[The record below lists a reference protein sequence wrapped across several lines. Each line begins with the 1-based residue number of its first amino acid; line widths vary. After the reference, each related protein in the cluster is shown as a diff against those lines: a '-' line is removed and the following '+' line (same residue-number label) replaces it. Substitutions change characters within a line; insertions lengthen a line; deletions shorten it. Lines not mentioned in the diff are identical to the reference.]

1 MSFLETQ
8 NIVKNYSNHRAL
20 ENVSI
25 QVNEG
30 KIYGL
35 LGPNGAG
42 KSTLIRIINRISVA
56 DSGKVI
62 FDGHEMRDDDV
73 RNIGYLPEER
83 GLYKKMK
90 VAEQAIY
97 LAQLRGL
104 SKQDARKRLAYWFDK
119 FDICAWAD
127 KKLEELSKGMQQ
139 KVQFIITVMH
149 QPRFLIF
156 DEPFSG
162 FDPVNAQLIRNEIME
177 LKKQGSTIMFSTH
190 NMASVEEI
198 CDEIGLINQSKLVLQ
213 GKVDEIRESHRQ
225 GLYQVKVRRPISGE
239 NHQALLA
246 SQFYQLENFHEN
258 DLYWNFSL
266 KKNADCDNVSI
277 FSELSQKFDLIS
289 FEESIPNM
297 NDIFIQTVQK
307 LNTHE

>member
-1 MSFLETQ
+1 MPFLETKD
-8 NIVKNYSNHRAL
+8 IVKDYSGHRAL
-20 ENVSI
+20 DQVSI

-42 KSTLIRIINRISVA
+42 KSTLIRIINRITMA
-56 DSGKVI
+56 DSGSVL
-62 FDGHEMRDDDV
+62 FDGRPMQDSDV

-97 LAQLRGL
+97 LAQLKGL
-104 SKQDARKRLAYWFDK
+104 SRNDARQRLRYWFDK
-119 FDICAWAD
+119 FDIRSWAD

-149 QPRFLIF
+149 EPRFLIL

-162 FDPVNAQLIRNEIME
+162 FDPVNAQLIRSEILE
-177 LKKQGSTIMFSTH
+177 LKKQGATIMFSTH

-198 CDEIGLINQSKLVLQ
+198 CDEIGLINRSHLVLQ
-213 GKVDEIRESHRQ
+213 GKVDEIRENHRQ
-225 GLYQVKVRRPISGE
+225 GLLQVKVRRPKTSLSIE
-239 NHQALLA
+239 ELLG
-246 SQFYQLENFHEN
+246 SQHYTWDNLVEN
-258 DLYWNFSL
+258 DMYWTLNLHAQNSD
-266 KKNADCDNVSI
+266 KAAI
-277 FSELSQKFDLIS
+277 FGELNDKFDLIS
-289 FEESIPNM
+289 FEELIPNM

-307 LNTHE
+307 INAK

>member
-1 MSFLETQ
+1 MNFLETQ
-8 NIVKNYSNHRAL
+8 EITKNYSNHRAL

-25 QVNEG
+25 QVSEG

-42 KSTLIRIINRISVA
+42 KSTLIRIINRISA
-56 DSGKVI
+56 PDSGKVY
-62 FDGHEMRDDDV
+62 FDGRPMTDKDV
-73 RNIGYLPEER
+73 RSIGYLPEER

-104 SKQDARKRLAYWFDK
+104 SRQDARKRLSYWFDK
-119 FDICAWAD
+119 FDIRSWAD

-139 KVQFIITVMH
+139 KVQFIITILH
-149 QPRFLIF
+149 EPRFLIF

-162 FDPVNAQLIRNEIME
+162 FDPVNAQVIRNEILE
-177 LKKQGSTIMFSTH
+177 LKKKGATIMFSTH

-225 GLYQVKVRRPISGE
+225 GLYQVKVRKP
-239 NHQALLA
+239 
-246 SQFYQLENFHEN
+246 LENGLGLLQSHLFQHDNLAEN
-258 DLYWNFSL
+258 DMYWTFNIRKEESVD
-266 KKNADCDNVSI
+266 KVAV
-277 FSELSQKFDLIS
+277 FSELAQKFDLIS
-289 FEESIPNM
+289 FEELIPDM
-297 NDIFIQTVQK
+297 NEIFIQTVQK
-307 LNTHE
+307 INSK

>member
-1 MSFLETQ
+1 MNFLETQ
-8 NIVKNYSNHRAL
+8 EITKNYSNHRAL

-25 QVNEG
+25 QVSEG

-42 KSTLIRIINRISVA
+42 KSTLIRIINRISA
-56 DSGKVI
+56 PDSGKVY
-62 FDGHEMRDDDV
+62 FDGRPMTDKDV
-73 RNIGYLPEER
+73 RSIGYLPEER

-104 SKQDARKRLAYWFDK
+104 SRQDARKRLAYWFDK
-119 FDICAWAD
+119 FDIRSWAD

-139 KVQFIITVMH
+139 KVQFIITILH
-149 QPRFLIF
+149 EPRFLIF

-162 FDPVNAQLIRNEIME
+162 FDPVNAQIIRNEILE
-177 LKKQGSTIMFSTH
+177 LKKKGATIMFSTH

-225 GLYQVKVRRPISGE
+225 GLYQVKVRKPQE
-239 NHQALLA
+239 NGLDLLQSHLFQHDNLA
-246 SQFYQLENFHEN
+246 EN
-258 DLYWNFSL
+258 DMYWTFNIRKEESVD
-266 KKNADCDNVSI
+266 KVAV
-277 FSELSQKFDLIS
+277 FSELAQKFDLIS
-289 FEESIPNM
+289 FEELIPDM
-297 NDIFIQTVQK
+297 NEIFIQTVQK
-307 LNTHE
+307 INSK

>member
-119 FDICAWAD
+119 FDIRA
-127 KKLEELSKGMQQ
+127 
-139 KVQFIITVMH
+139 
-149 QPRFLIF
+149 
-156 DEPFSG
+156 
-162 FDPVNAQLIRNEIME
+162 
-177 LKKQGSTIMFSTH
+177 
-190 NMASVEEI
+190 
-198 CDEIGLINQSKLVLQ
+198 
-213 GKVDEIRESHRQ
+213 
-225 GLYQVKVRRPISGE
+225 
-239 NHQALLA
+239 
-246 SQFYQLENFHEN
+246 
-258 DLYWNFSL
+258 
-266 KKNADCDNVSI
+266 
-277 FSELSQKFDLIS
+277 
-289 FEESIPNM
+289 
-297 NDIFIQTVQK
+297 
-307 LNTHE
+307 

>member
-1 MSFLETQ
+1 MNFLETQ
-8 NIVKNYSNHRAL
+8 EITKNYSNHRAL

-25 QVNEG
+25 QVSEG

-42 KSTLIRIINRISVA
+42 KSTLIRIINRISA
-56 DSGKVI
+56 PDSGKVY
-62 FDGHEMRDDDV
+62 FDGRPMTDKDV
-73 RNIGYLPEER
+73 RSIGYLPEER

-104 SKQDARKRLAYWFDK
+104 SRQDARKRLAYWFDK
-119 FDICAWAD
+119 FDIRSWAD

-139 KVQFIITVMH
+139 KVQFIITILH
-149 QPRFLIF
+149 EPRFLIF

-162 FDPVNAQLIRNEIME
+162 FDPVNAQVIRNEILE
-177 LKKQGSTIMFSTH
+177 LKKKGATIMFSTH

-225 GLYQVKVRRPISGE
+225 GLYQVKVRKPQE
-239 NHQALLA
+239 NGLGLGLLQSNLFQHDNLA
-246 SQFYQLENFHEN
+246 EN
-258 DLYWNFSL
+258 DMYWTFNIRKEESVD
-266 KKNADCDNVSI
+266 KVAV
-277 FSELSQKFDLIS
+277 FSELAQKFDLIS
-289 FEESIPNM
+289 FEELIPDM
-297 NDIFIQTVQK
+297 NEIFIQTVQK
-307 LNTHE
+307 INSK

>member
-1 MSFLETQ
+1 MIFLETHD
-8 NIVKNYSNHRAL
+8 IVKNYSNHRAL

-42 KSTLIRIINRISVA
+42 KSTLIRIINRISA
-56 DSGKVI
+56 PDSGKVF
-62 FDGHEMRDDDV
+62 FDGREMTDQDV
-73 RNIGYLPEER
+73 RSIGYLPEER

-90 VAEQAIY
+90 VAEQAVY

-104 SKQDARKRLAYWFDK
+104 SKQEASQRLAYWFDK
-119 FDICAWAD
+119 FDIRSWAD

-139 KVQFIITVMH
+139 KVQFIITILH
-149 QPRFLIF
+149 EPKFLIF

-162 FDPVNAQLIRNEIME
+162 FDPVNAQLIRNEILE
-177 LKKQGSTIMFSTH
+177 LKKKGATIMFSTH

-225 GLYQVKVRRPISGE
+225 GLYQIRARRPETSLSATELLHSPLYSWDNLSE
-239 NHQALLA
+239 NEMYWSFTIKKDKAL
-246 SQFYQLENFHEN
+246 
-258 DLYWNFSL
+258 
-266 KKNADCDNVSI
+266 DNVSV

-289 FEESIPNM
+289 FEDLIPDM
-297 NDIFIQTVQK
+297 NEIFIQTVQK
-307 LNTHE
+307 LNSK